1 MDPFLGP
8 AMSRT
13 PRPTINAEQGLAY
26 LGCKLGTP
34 DDLLSYA
41 CDAGAAKEPE
51 TETEGEREE
60 FPARDAT
67 SFPQAET
74 AVETDANGSP
84 LSTAD
89 LWA

>member
-1 MDPFLGP
+1 
-8 AMSRT
+8 MSRT
-13 PRPTINAEQGLAY
+13 PRPTISAEKGLAD
-26 LGCKLGTP
+26 LGCKLGDP

-41 CDAGAAKEPE
+41 CDAGAATAPETE
-51 TETEGEREE
+51 TETEGEG
-60 FPARDAT
+60 
-67 SFPQAET
+67 ET